1 MATIGATD
9 VQAISTRRRDDK
21 ELHVTSKLFR
31 CIGATTAGV
40 VAGIAMAAVASAHVH
55 VDVDGEAIVG
65 QPAQLVFEV
74 PNERDDAATVTIEVQ
89 MPQDTDLTD
98 VVAGAVEGWTISTTT
113 RDGDIVDTIRWDATG
128 PGLVGEES
136 AALPVAV
143 GPLPAVEFL
152 AFPTIQTYDDGEI
165 VRWIEPAPADGPEPE
180 LPVPTLAITAAAP
193 GDTTAPTEP
202 PATDAPLPTEPSP
215 TASTDPT
222 TPPGETL
229 VIAPAPSGTDA
240 VDDAATD
247 AAPTEVT
254 ETPTT
259 LGTDDDNGAAVWPWV
274 VVIIV
279 IVVVGGGVAIAIARR
294 RTSG

>member
-1 MATIGATD
+1 MGVAIAAT
-9 VQAISTRRRDDK
+9 
-21 ELHVTSKLFR
+21 
-31 CIGATTAGV
+31 
-40 VAGIAMAAVASAHVH
+40 ASAHVH
-55 VDVDGEAIVG
+55 VEVDGEAIAG

-98 VVAGAVEGWTISTTT
+98 VVAAEVEGWTVSTIT
-113 RDGDIVDTIRWDATG
+113 RDGDIVDTIRWDASG
-128 PGLVGEES
+128 AGLVGEES
-136 AALPVAV
+136 VSLPVAV

-152 AFPTIQTYDDGEI
+152 EFPTVQTYDDGEI
-165 VRWIEPAPADGPEPE
+165 VRWIEPAPEGEPEPE

-202 PATDAPLPTEPSP
+202 PATDAPAPTEPSP
-215 TASTDPT
+215 TASPT
-222 TPPGETL
+222 ASTPPDETL
-229 VIAPAPSGTDA
+229 VITSAPADEVT
-240 VDDAATD
+240 TQ
-247 AAPTEVT
+247 VT

-259 LGTDDDNGAAVWPWV
+259 LETDEDDGAAVWPWV

-279 IVVVGGGVAIAIARR
+279 IVVVGGGIAIAIARR

>member
-1 MATIGATD
+1 M
-9 VQAISTRRRDDK
+9 
-21 ELHVTSKLFR
+21 TSKLSR
-31 CIGATTAGV
+31 CIGATTAGL
-40 VAGIAMAAVASAHVH
+40 VAGIAIAAVASAHVH
-55 VDVDGEAIVG
+55 VDVEGEAIVG

-98 VVAGAVEGWTISTTT
+98 VVAGEVEGWTISTIT

-128 PGLVGEES
+128 AGLVGEES

-165 VRWIEPAPADGPEPE
+165 VRWIEPAPAGEPEPE

-202 PATDAPLPTEPSP
+202 PATDAPVPTETSP
-215 TASTDPT
+215 AASTDPT

-229 VIAPAPSGTDA
+229 VIAPAPSDTDV
-240 VDDAATD
+240 VDGAAADAAT
-247 AAPTEVT
+247 TEVT

-259 LGTDDDNGAAVWPWV
+259 LGTDDDDGAPVWPWV

>member
-1 MATIGATD
+1 
-9 VQAISTRRRDDK
+9 
-21 ELHVTSKLFR
+21 VTSKLSR
-31 CIGATTAGV
+31 CFGATTAGL
-40 VAGIAMAAVASAHVH
+40 VAGIAIAAVASAHVH
-55 VDVDGEAIVG
+55 VDVEGEAIVG

-98 VVAGAVEGWTISTTT
+98 VVAGEVEGWTISTIT

-128 PGLVGEES
+128 AGLVGEES

-165 VRWIEPAPADGPEPE
+165 VRWIEPAPAGEPEPE
-180 LPVPTLAITAAAP
+180 LPVPTLAITAAGP
-193 GDTTAPTEP
+193 GDTTAPTAP
-202 PATDAPLPTEPSP
+202 PATDAPEPTEPSP
-215 TASTDPT
+215 TASTDP

-229 VIAPAPSGTDA
+229 VIAPAPSDTDTDA
-240 VDDAATD
+240 VDDATTD
-247 AAPTEVT
+247 AATTEVT

-259 LGTDDDNGAAVWPWV
+259 LGTDDDEAAVWPWV
-274 VVIIV
+274 VVMIV

>member
-1 MATIGATD
+1 MATIRATD
-9 VQAISTRRRDDK
+9 VRAISTTRRDDK

-40 VAGIAMAAVASAHVH
+40 VAGIVIAAVASAHVH
-55 VDVDGEAIVG
+55 VEVDGEAVAG
-65 QPAQLVFEV
+65 QPAQLVFVV

-98 VVAGAVEGWTISTTT
+98 VVAAEIEGWTITTTT
-113 RDGDIVDTIRWDATG
+113 RGGDLVDTIQWDATG
-128 PGLVGEES
+128 AALVGEES
-136 AALPVAV
+136 AELPVAV

-152 AFPTIQTYDDGEI
+152 TFPTVQTYDDGEI
-165 VRWIEPAPADGPEPE
+165 VRWIEPAPAGEPEPE

-193 GDTTAPTEP
+193 GDTAAPTEP
-202 PATDAPLPTEPSP
+202 PATDAPVPTEPSP
-215 TASTDPT
+215 TASTDAT
-222 TPPGETL
+222 TPPGESL
-229 VIAPAPSGTDA
+229 VIAPAPSDTDL
-240 VDDAATD
+240 VDDAAAD
-247 AAPTEVT
+247 ATTEVT
-254 ETPTT
+254 ETPST
-259 LGTDDDNGAAVWPWV
+259 LGTDDDDGAAVWPWV